1 MNCFRVGESVDESLE
16 EKLKKGTST
25 TEYGLDNAAEANG
38 KC

>member
-16 EKLKKGTST
+16 EKLKKGTTT
-25 TEYGLDNAAEANG
+25 TEYGFSNAADANG